1 VVQATRQQGKLSCAD
16 KKGAII
22 MASTANR
29 AMQVSGLERILLAVS
44 ALAELVFGLALLL
57 APAKGSFWAITVGS
71 NMADYTPV
79 TPLPSRS
86 LDYANMLGTAG
97 HDPYIYQLAGVAILG
112 YAAALAWA
120 LLGTSWA
127 RMRLLVT
134 ATFMFNVGSLYACGV
149 EIAGGH
155 ATAAVYVIL
164 VASIVIAAIT
174 GWLLFTH
181 HGPPPVPDIARWL
194 TWFLVA
200 ATLLS
205 VPFALLPLF
214 FPVQFG
220 QYFGF
225 QATDVFIYREG
236 GAALLGYAMLGATEV
251 RSRRWAEIR
260 SAAVMVVI
268 FNTLAAIASIVA
280 LANGTGKSL
289 APIVLPAS
297 GVIAVATFVELLRGG
312 K

>member
-1 VVQATRQQGKLSCAD
+1 MASAMDRATRL
-16 KKGAII
+16 
-22 MASTANR
+22 
-29 AMQVSGLERILLAVS
+29 SGLERILL
-44 ALAELVFGLALLL
+44 LVPIVGGAFFGLGTLLIPETF
-57 APAKGSFWAITVGS
+57 AATFG
-71 NMADYTPV
+71 YT
-79 TPLPSRS
+79 
-86 LDYANMLGTAG
+86 G
-97 HDPYIYQLAGVAILG
+97 HDPYIYRLLGAAIVGLAG
-112 YAAALAWA
+112 ALAWA
-120 LLGTSWA
+120 ILGNSWA

-155 ATAAVYVIL
+155 ATSVVYLVL
-164 VASIVIAAIT
+164 VASIVIVAIT
-174 GWLLFTH
+174 GWLLYTH
-181 HGPPPVPDIARWL
+181 HGPPPVPDIAGWL
-194 TWFLVA
+194 VWFLAA

-205 VPFALLPLF
+205 VPFAVLPLF

-236 GAALLGYAMLGATEV
+236 GAALLGYAMMGATEV

-268 FNTLAAIASIVA
+268 FNTLAALVSVLAI
-280 LANGTGKSL
+280 ANGTGKSL
-289 APIVLPAS
+289 APIVLLAS